1 MKIRIIAGS
10 SSKGLALEV
19 SKHIG
24 IDLTDCIIKQFKD
37 GETYVKINE
46 SIRGDDV
53 FIIQSTSNPVND
65 NLMELLIMI
74 DALKRASAERITAVI
89 PYFGYARQDRKA
101 EAREPITAKLVAD
114 MITMAGASRV
124 LACDLHVPQIQG
136 FFNIPVD
143 EISAI
148 HLFAKYFI
156 EKNIQNP
163 VVVAPD
169 AGAAKKARTLAKL
182 LKCPIAIIDKR
193 RAVHNEA
200 ESINIVGDVEGKTAI
215 LLDDIID
222 TGNSVINAADMV
234 ATKANSVYICATHAV
249 FSSGC
254 PTRLASSHATEVVVS
269 NTISQNCDNPK
280 IKRLSIARL
289 LAEVI
294 LNIHNHKSV
303 SGLFEVKN
311 EQ

>member
-114 MITMAGASRV
+114 MITKAGAQRI
-124 LACDLHVPQIQG
+124 LATDLHVPQIQG
-136 FFNIPVD
+136 FFDIPVD
-143 EISAI
+143 EISAVPS
-148 HLFAKYFI
+148 FGKYFLERKI
-156 EKNIQNP
+156 ANP

-169 AGAAKKARTLAKL
+169 AGAAKRARSLAKIL
-182 LKCPIAIIDKR
+182 HCPIAIIDKR
-193 RAVHNEA
+193 RGSHNEA
-200 ESINIVGDVEGKTAI
+200 EVVNIVGDVEGRTAI

-222 TGNSVINAADMV
+222 TGNSVINAAHML
-234 ATKANSVYICATHAV
+234 AEKASEVYICATHAV
-249 FSSGC
+249 FSDGC
-254 PTRLASSHATEVVVS
+254 PTKLSTSDAKEVIVA
-269 NTISQNCDNPK
+269 NTIAVDCDNPK
-280 IKRLSIARL
+280 IKVISIAKL
-289 LAEVI
+289 LSEVI
-294 LNIHNHKSV
+294 HNINDNKSV
-303 SGLFEVKN
+303 SELFN
-311 EQ
+311 Q